1 MFERF
6 RPLGDRVLL
15 KRRKN
20 ETTESGIII
29 PEAAQEEAQTGEI
42 IAVGAGRRD
51 TKGDMI
57 PLAVKAGDVVYFG
70 KYAGTKAGDDFLIIR
85 EEEILGIVD

>member
-57 PLAVKAGDVVYFG
+57 PLAVKNLNVSKERFANSFG
-70 KYAGTKAGDDFLIIR
+70 SKLTL
-85 EEEILGIVD
+85 